1 MYEKVIEHKN
11 FRGLQRAQPVQ
22 FNLTE
27 HEVLKLLVEFKEI
40 FAWQV
45 RVGKRD
51 PDAETDTGEVIEFY
65 NNFEAILLAAWGE
78 LDESGDHFRK
88 GGVYDF
94 KESSVFH
101 AAMAL
106 FLKDQGEA
114 NRLIDGLMPK
124 GLKDLVQNTDANLAE
139 LAEKA
144 KSDPSGAASAD
155 VIARL
160 QRELEAAKAAGAVPE
175 ATPTSPTA

>member
-1 MYEKVIEHKN
+1 MYTKVIPHKN
-11 FRGLQRAQPVQ
+11 FKGKPRNQEVQ

-40 FAWQV
+40 FDWQEQV
-45 RVGKRD
+45 SKRD
-51 PDAETDTGEVIEFY
+51 PEGEIDTAEVIDFY

-78 LDESGDHFRK
+78 LDESGDHFKK
-88 GGVYDF
+88 GGVYEF

-101 AAMAL
+101 AAMKL
-106 FLKDQGEA
+106 FLEDQAEA

-124 GLKDLVQNTDANLAE
+124 GLQDMVKKAGGNLEE

-144 KSDPSGAASAD
+144 KNDETGAGSAD
-155 VIARL
+155 LIARL
-160 QRELEAAKAAGAVPE
+160 MRERDEALAKLPAD
-175 ATPTSPTA
+175 SPTESS